1 MQKRKTSFKLNPV
14 AYGTLLF
21 LCLAFSQTT
30 SCLAAEAG
38 ENLNWNRIYDS
49 KHFDG
54 PTVITLDE
62 NHPVDLYP
70 EAFGIARDPMDKTP
84 VKHIDITGGPL
95 TINVNPIP
103 NNSDGADKL
112 SAQGHEVLVS
122 CSSIDEGP
130 DRELNLN
137 FHTALEVNVTGYK
150 KLSDNEPSYNRAQG
164 ITFKATGYEKQIV
177 RNNAVYKKPVTV
189 KVTNRAERPINSDY
203 DVALGVI
210 SQAERSGCNDITF
223 NDKLTIDLKS
233 DTETVLAGYAFEDI
247 NAFETASSNKFLK
260 DVSIDVEGTR
270 SSQLYGLEA
279 YIGTS
284 SKTNQQTLDFSKADK
299 LNISVSQTA
308 DNSRT
313 ESTQGYSHTINNT
326 SAKSSLSANNKI
338 TTKSKKGKNYG
349 IKFEVFNG
357 TAEFSSGVNT
367 GITVIND
374 SGEESAGIFN
384 QTVSSSIKH
393 EYGDINVNMQAAG
406 SSGIQFHH
414 WTSSDANYEFNGQ
427 TTITSDT
434 SAVAKN
440 LYYSFTTGSSSNT
453 VKFNNL
459 TLNTSGDAVSINAR
473 DGSTDMT
480 TVNGIVELK
489 SAQTGFSVS
498 SDSKENTAA
507 TLVFNGGLDLN
518 AEKLFTA
525 TGSNARIQVES
536 DRQAPRSLFGTTRA
550 SSEGTVSLSLSGIDN
565 KAEMDAYCH
574 DGKFKDDGTPINAG
588 EVNIRLTDKAEWS
601 VRNDIEAIVDY
612 PSMIT
617 TLDLNSRGMVDL
629 TGLKAPMQPTETSC
643 TTLEMSQLKGDG
655 GIFKL
660 NADTSKGTSQKI
672 VIKASS
678 GEGTHYIQAS
688 DLSAITVKAQAPILV
703 VNSMDGGIRS
713 ADYQARFEAID
724 PIRIGELGY
733 LVGNEAMIKAAG
745 IEFDDPEDN
754 PNNWYLYL
762 DNVPEDNF
770 NKPAKGGFEIF
781 GAHHLAGMATEE
793 MLRDRLGD
801 VHRFMELQQDTTPWV
816 KAAARGWKARKL
828 TGLSGAK
835 YDVESVK
842 LGIDKR
848 MDVRNLAGA
857 YFGYDRIATRST
869 DPAKVRMH
877 AWEGGLYWTHLA
889 DNQAY
894 WDAIARYGHS
904 RSRMTVAGAQPD
916 RASGVTGEYFGL
928 SLEAGR
934 RFELNEDWRIEPKA
948 KASYTRFS
956 SMTMVTDQGLKARMG
971 GYDSLTT
978 RIGSTLERGFKTKE
992 GTPWNLY
999 GKAFFEREWLADPD
1013 VVFNGANRYGVDF
1026 KGKRFVYGLG
1036 ADGEW
1041 RNGATWHLGVER
1053 SAGGHFE
1060 EKWRVDANLR
1070 IPF

>member
-1 MQKRKTSFKLNPV
+1 MQKRKTSFKLKPV
-14 AYGTLLF
+14 AYWTLLF
-21 LCLAFSQTT
+21 LCFTFYQTT
-30 SCLAAEAG
+30 SCLAAGAG
-38 ENLNWNRIYDS
+38 ENLDWNRIYDS

-62 NHPVDLYP
+62 NHPVGKYS
-70 EAFGIARDPMDKTP
+70 EAFGIARDPQDKTP

-112 SAQGHEVLVS
+112 SAQGHEVMVS

-137 FHTALEVNVTGYK
+137 FDTALEVNVTGYA
-150 KLSDNEPSYNRAQG
+150 KLSDNEPTYNRAEG
-164 ITFKATGYEKQIV
+164 IKFEAFGFEKQIV
-177 RNNAVYKKPVTV
+177 RNNAIYKKPVTV
-189 KVTNRAERPINSDY
+189 KVTNRAERPIDSDY
-203 DVALGVI
+203 DVAYGVV
-210 SQAERSGCNDITF
+210 SLARNSGCNDITF

-233 DTETVLAGYAFEDI
+233 DTETTLAGYAFED
-247 NAFETASSNKFLK
+247 NDAFKTASTNKFLK
-260 DVSIDVEGTR
+260 DVSINVEGTR
-270 SSQLYGLEA
+270 SSQLYGLKARINATTE
-279 YIGTS
+279 
-284 SKTNQQTLDFSKADK
+284 TNHQTLD
-299 LNISVSQTA
+299 LSQSENLTM
-308 DNSRT
+308 T
-313 ESTQGYSHTINNT
+313 VTQ
-326 SAKSSLSANNKI
+326 SAKNSETTSTKGYYHYIQDASSKSTLSTNNKI
-338 TTKSKKGKNYG
+338 MTKSKKGKNYG
-349 IKFEVFNG
+349 INFDVFNG
-357 TAEFSSGVNT
+357 TAKFSSGANT

-440 LYYSFTTGSSSNT
+440 LYYSFTTGSSNNT
-453 VKFNNL
+453 VEFNNL
-459 TLNTSGDAVSINAR
+459 TLKTPGDAVSILAQ
-473 DGSTDMT
+473 GSSIDTT
-480 TVNGIVELK
+480 TVNGHVKLDSGK
-489 SAQTGFSVS
+489 TGFSVR
-498 SDSKENTAA
+498 SDGTENTEA
-507 TLVFNGGLDLN
+507 TLIFNGGLDLKTK
-518 AEKLFTA
+518 KLFTA
-525 TGSNARIQVES
+525 TGSNAHIKVES
-536 DRQAPRSLFGTTRA
+536 DLQAPRSLFGTARA
-550 SSEGTVSLSLSGIDN
+550 SNWAEVSLSLSGADN

-574 DGKFKDDGTPINAG
+574 DGNPNHLG
-588 EVNIRLTDKAEWS
+588 EVTIRLKDKAEWS
-601 VRNDIEAIVDY
+601 VRNDIETIADY

-617 TLDLNSRGMVDL
+617 KLDLNAGGVVNLTNLVGRLQPGENPSRSLATHEL
-629 TGLKAPMQPTETSC
+629 T
-643 TTLEMSQLKGDG
+643 GDG
-655 GIFKL
+655 GVIKL
-660 NADTSKGTSQKI
+660 NVNTAKETGQVVWI
-672 VIKASS
+672 MGSS
-678 GEGTHYIQAS
+678 EEGTHYIQAS
-688 DLSAITVKAQAPILV
+688 DLSATTAKTEAPILV
-703 VNSMDGGIRS
+703 VYSIEGGKRS
-713 ADYQARFEAID
+713 DDYQARFEAID

-733 LVGNEAMIKAAG
+733 LVGNEEIIKAAG

-762 DNVPEDNF
+762 ASVPEDNL

-835 YDVESVK
+835 YDVESIK

-904 RSRMTVAGAQPD
+904 RSRMTVGGAQPD

-934 RFELNEDWRIEPKA
+934 RFELNEDWRVEPKA

-1026 KGKRFVYGLG
+1026 KGNCFVYGLG